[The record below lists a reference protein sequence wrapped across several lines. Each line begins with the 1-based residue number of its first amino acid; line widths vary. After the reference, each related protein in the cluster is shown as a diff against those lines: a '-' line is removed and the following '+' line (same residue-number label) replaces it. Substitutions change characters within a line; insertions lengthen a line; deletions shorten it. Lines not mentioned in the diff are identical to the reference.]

1 MQYIKTLD
9 RVLKEFIGREL
20 EKLKTIDLFVVKEV
34 NEDNLTCTLER
45 LNVGTL
51 YENVE
56 LSGIGLGNGCG
67 LFKVP
72 EVGEILVCGYIQNSE
87 NIVILTSLFDTITNN
102 PDNKPDVKRKELFLS
117 NQINGATIL
126 LRNDNSIVI
135 RATNGA
141 KAKLE
146 SSGQFKLFNNQ
157 NYGIESNFDGK
168 VVIYGD
174 VEVYGSTNFTDSEGG
189 NVSAG
194 SKQIGNF

>member
-72 EVGEILVCGYIQNSE
+72 SEGEIVVGGYIQNSE
-87 NIVILTSLFDTITNN
+87 NLVILTSIFDTITNN

-126 LRNDNSIVI
+126 LRNDNTIVI
-135 RATNGA
+135 RAANGA

-146 SSGQFKLFNNQ
+146 SNGQFKLFNSS
-157 NYGIESNFDGK
+157 NYGIQSDGND
-168 VVIYGD
+168 II
-174 VEVYGSTNFTDSEGG
+174 VYGNLIVNGNSNLNNSGGSTSGG
-189 NVSAG
+189 PLNNG
-194 SKQIGNF
+194 SF